1 MPKANQDLP
10 KPAPKLTSA
19 HAELLVLAT
28 LADSASYGYA
38 ITRAIASRSE
48 GDFVLPPAKL
58 YPLLAKLEKQ
68 GLVTANWEEV
78 KADASDEQTNGRRR
92 KWYMLSNKGEKR
104 LDQHI
109 QAHRRF
115 TALVETFLPASQPR
129 HSGVSA

>member
-28 LADSASYGYA
+28 IAESASYGYA

-68 GLVTANWEEV
+68 EFVTTAWEEV
-78 KADASDEQTNGRRR
+78 KADASNEQANGRRR
-92 KWYMLSNKGEKR
+92 KWYTIAPKGARR
-104 LDQHI
+104 LDQLAE
-109 QAHRRF
+109 AHRRF
-115 TALVETFLPASQPR
+115 NSIVDTFLTTDNSIGATT
-129 HSGVSA
+129 